1 MDISDKIAIAAVVI
15 SIITAI
21 FSGSL
26 TWRANKIS
34 NEANDTSNKALAM
47 SHEAQYNEFYSTV
60 KRTLE
65 IFLIIEKDIDSYPDK
80 DITFIIDKQN
90 IINKAISTIK
100 REPMYKSPT
109 KHILYETELHSK
121 LNELQKESN
130 NILDQ
135 IEDSDSG
142 NLGGKD
148 FGNQREIVEQII
160 SYLKGTL
167 KEIED

>member
-1 MDISDKIAIAAVVI
+1 MGLSDKIAIAAVVI

-21 FSGSL
+21 FSGFL
-26 TWRANKIS
+26 TWRANTIS

-109 KHILYETELHSK
+109 KHILYETELRSK

-135 IEDSDSG
+135 IENSDSG
-142 NLGGKD
+142 NLEGID

>member
-21 FSGSL
+21 FSGFL

-65 IFLIIEKDIDSYPDK
+65 IFLIIEKDIDSYPNK

>member
-1 MDISDKIAIAAVVI
+1 MDVSDYIAVIAILV
-15 SIITAI
+15 SIITAVVTGI
-21 FSGSL
+21 F
-26 TWRANKIS
+26 TWRANTIS
-34 NEANDTSNKALAM
+34 QEANDTSNKALVM

-109 KHILYETELHSK
+109 KHILYEIELHSK

-148 FGNQREIVEQII
+148 FGNQRVIVEQII